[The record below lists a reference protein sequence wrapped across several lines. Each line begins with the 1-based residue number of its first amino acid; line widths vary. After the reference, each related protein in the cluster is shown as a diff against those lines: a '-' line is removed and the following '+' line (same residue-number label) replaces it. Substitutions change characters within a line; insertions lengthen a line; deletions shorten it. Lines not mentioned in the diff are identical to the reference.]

1 MNKFQSRV
9 TDGVL
14 WLAQFKVF
22 ENLFIWM
29 AADKKNEHKFLLYFN
44 VFNTSLYLTAAI
56 SPWIFITWVLIIPT
70 LLFRSSPLA
79 AASNLIELVR
89 NKTINFTGFMI
100 TIFFMM
106 LFYICLF
113 SCLFMLFGALENSN
127 GQAVTGLWSHFYFS
141 TVTFTTLGYGNIVP
155 SNTAGEVIAAVE
167 VIIGFAAFALLIG
180 IASALAID
188 KDKVQNIPE

>member
-1 MNKFQSRV
+1 MSNFQTRI
-9 TDGVL
+9 TEGVS
-14 WLAQFKVF
+14 WLSQFKIF
-22 ENLFIWM
+22 AKLFDWM
-29 AADKKNEHKFLLYFN
+29 YKDKKNAHTFLLFFN
-44 VFNTSLYLTAAI
+44 IFNTSLYLTASF
-56 SPWIFITWVLIIPT
+56 SPWIFIVWGLIIPT
-70 LLFRSSPLA
+70 ILFRSSPLA
-79 AASNLIELVR
+79 GVSNLIELVR
-89 NKTINFTGFMI
+89 NKKISFTGFMI

-113 SCLFMLFGALENSN
+113 ACFYMLFGTLENSK

-155 SNTAGEVIAAVE
+155 SNIIGEIIASVE

-188 KDKVQNIPE
+188 KDQNKTE